1 MTLVVITMDRYELG
15 LGMNKKRLLVSW
27 IGGNDLNMLEGQMT
41 GPIWTTIQAAKFDVI
56 ELIYNYSDD
65 EVRPYVSLLSERVKC
80 KVNARKANLLS
91 PIDYEDIYIAAE
103 QLLKEVVQSDSDLS
117 ILLSPGTPAM
127 QAIWVL
133 LGKTRFPCTFYQAS
147 KEQGVQVINIPFKLS
162 AQYIPAVTKL
172 NQTELNNLA
181 RLEAPIDSAFDDILT
196 IESNLQVLKS
206 QAQILAQQDV
216 PVLIYG
222 ESGTGKEMF
231 ARAIHNASTRKD
243 KAFIAVNCGA
253 FPTELIDSILFGHK
267 RGAFTG
273 AVSDKSGV
281 FEQAHNG
288 TLFLDEF
295 GELDAAVQVRLLRV
309 LQDGKYTRLGDSDEK
324 SSDFR
329 LITATN
335 KNLINE
341 VAHGRFREDL
351 FYRVAIGVLQLPPLR
366 MRQGDLD
373 FLVDSLMQTLAK
385 EHSVLQGKNISYLAK
400 KVIKEHKWPGNIREL
415 KATLLRAALWSGSD
429 CIDEAEMRQALFIME
444 GKQESLL
451 ERDIHQGFDIN
462 NILAEVES
470 HYIVKA
476 LELHDG
482 NKSKVAKLLGYNNH
496 QTLSN
501 RVKKLGI

>member
-103 QLLKEVVQSDSDLS
+103 QLLTEVVQSDSDLS

-172 NQTELNNLA
+172 NQSELNNLA

-196 IESNLQVLKS
+196 IESNLQILKS

-295 GELDAAVQVRLLRV
+295 GELDAAVQ
-309 LQDGKYTRLGDSDEK
+309 
-324 SSDFR
+324 
-329 LITATN
+329 
-335 KNLINE
+335 
-341 VAHGRFREDL
+341 H
-351 FYRVAIGVLQLPPLR
+351 
-366 MRQGDLD
+366 
-373 FLVDSLMQTLAK
+373 
-385 EHSVLQGKNISYLAK
+385 
-400 KVIKEHKWPGNIREL
+400 
-415 KATLLRAALWSGSD
+415 RA
-429 CIDEAEMRQALFIME
+429 R
-444 GKQESLL
+444 
-451 ERDIHQGFDIN
+451 
-462 NILAEVES
+462 
-470 HYIVKA
+470 
-476 LELHDG
+476 
-482 NKSKVAKLLGYNNH
+482 
-496 QTLSN
+496 
-501 RVKKLGI
+501 

>member
-1 MTLVVITMDRYELG
+1 
-15 LGMNKKRLLVSW
+15 MNKQRLLVSW
-27 IGGNDLNMLEGQMT
+27 IGGNDLNMPEGQMT
-41 GPIWTTIQAAKFDVI
+41 GPIWATIKSAKFDGI

-80 KVNARKANLLS
+80 KINTRKANLSS

-103 QLLKEVVQSDSDLS
+103 QLLKDVVHPESDLS

-147 KEQGVQVINIPFKLS
+147 KEQGVEAVKIPFKLY
-162 AQYIPAVTKL
+162 AEYVPAVTQL
-172 NQTELNNLA
+172 NQSELNNLA
-181 RLEAPIDSAFDDILT
+181 QLEAPIDSAFDDIIT
-196 IESNLQVLKS
+196 NGTDIQTLKY
-206 QAQILAQQDV
+206 QAQILAQQEV
-216 PVLIYG
+216 PVLICG

-231 ARAIHNASTRKD
+231 ARAIHNASVRKD
-243 KAFIAVNCGA
+243 KPFIAVNCGA
-253 FPTELIDSILFGHK
+253 FPSELIDSILFGHK

-273 AVSDKSGV
+273 AVSDKAGV

-295 GELDAAVQVRLLRV
+295 GELEPAVQVRLLRV
-309 LQDGKYTRLGDSDEK
+309 LQDGKYTRLGDSDEQ
-324 SSDFR
+324 SSNFR

-335 KNLINE
+335 KNLISE

-366 MRQGDLD
+366 LRQGDLD
-373 FLVDSLMQTLAK
+373 FLVDSLMQTVVK
-385 EHSVLQGKNISYLAK
+385 EHPVLQGKNISHLAK
-400 KVIKEHKWPGNIREL
+400 EIIKQHKWPGNIREL
-415 KATLLRAALWSGSD
+415 KATLLRAALWSSSD

-451 ERDIHQGFDIN
+451 DRDIQQDFDIN
-462 NILAEVES
+462 DILSEVES

-476 LELHDG
+476 LEQADG

-501 RVKKLGI
+501 RLKKLGI